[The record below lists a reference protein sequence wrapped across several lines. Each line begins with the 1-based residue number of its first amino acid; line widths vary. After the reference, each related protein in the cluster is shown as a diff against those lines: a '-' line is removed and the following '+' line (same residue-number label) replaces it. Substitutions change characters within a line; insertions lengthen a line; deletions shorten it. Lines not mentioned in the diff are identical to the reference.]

1 MTKVIIVEDEQPA
14 VERLQELLSGISDM
28 QLVATCTTGE
38 EAVRQIEA
46 LKPDVVFLDIHLSD
60 ISGLDVLRFVSYKPA
75 VIFTTAFDRH
85 AVDAFQIGAVDYLLK
100 PFSEERLQQAVRRV
114 RERLANN
121 SPESWDVQ
129 ALLSRL
135 QPKEPY
141 LLRIPSKIGDKIY
154 ILSVDDIVYFATQD
168 KLVFA
173 YLKDTSFLINDTLED
188 LEHRLDPEKFFR
200 IHRSTIVNL
209 DYVKSIEA
217 WFAGGYK
224 MTVRD
229 KQGSNLVISRSAGK
243 KLRRKLGW

>member
-1 MTKVIIVEDEQPA
+1 
-14 VERLQELLSGISDM
+14 
-28 QLVATCTTGE
+28 
-38 EAVRQIEA
+38 
-46 LKPDVVFLDIHLSD
+46 
-60 ISGLDVLRFVSYKPA
+60 
-75 VIFTTAFDRH
+75 
-85 AVDAFQIGAVDYLLK
+85 
-100 PFSEERLQQAVRRV
+100 
-114 RERLANN
+114 LANN
-121 SPESWDVQ
+121 APELWDVQ
-129 ALLSRL
+129 ALLSHL

-154 ILSVDDIVYFATQD
+154 ILSVDDIVYFASRD
-168 KLVFA
+168 KLIFA
-173 YLKDTSFLINDTLED
+173 YLTDTNFLINYTLED

-229 KQGSNLVISRSAGK
+229 KQGSNLIISRSAGK